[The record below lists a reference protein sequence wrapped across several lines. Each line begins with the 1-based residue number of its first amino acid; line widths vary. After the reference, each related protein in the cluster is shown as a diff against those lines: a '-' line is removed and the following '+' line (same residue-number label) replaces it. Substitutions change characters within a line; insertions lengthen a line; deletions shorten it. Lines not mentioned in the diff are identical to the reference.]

1 MAYLLLLL
9 AVPLC
14 LFAPITI
21 MFVVD
26 EICLLCKVDDD
37 LRTIIDSAVGSIAL
51 VTYFVSPFLGAGFNR
66 LGLVLLIQL
75 SIFIVSLALLK
86 LIDNKN
92 YKRKVKPNLQIKFEE
107 RKLKMRRF
115 LSYLAYILGHY

>member
-1 MAYLLLLL
+1 MTYLLLLL
-9 AVPLC
+9 AIPLC

-37 LRTIIDSAVGSIAL
+37 LRAIIDSAVGSIAL
-51 VTYFVSPFLGAGFNR
+51 FTYFVSPFIGAGFNR

-92 YKRKVKPNLQIKFEE
+92 YKRKVKPNLQIK
-107 RKLKMRRF
+107 L
-115 LSYLAYILGHY
+115 

>member
-1 MAYLLLLL
+1 MTYLLLLL

-51 VTYFVSPFLGAGFNR
+51 FTYFVSSFLGAEFNR

-92 YKRKVKPNLQIKFEE
+92 YKRKVKPNLQIK
-107 RKLKMRRF
+107 L
-115 LSYLAYILGHY
+115 

>member
-1 MAYLLLLL
+1 MTYLLLLL

-51 VTYFVSPFLGAGFNR
+51 FTYFVSPFFGAEFNR

-86 LIDNKN
+86 LIDDKN
-92 YKRKVKPNLQIKFEE
+92 YKRKVKPNLQIK
-107 RKLKMRRF
+107 L
-115 LSYLAYILGHY
+115 

>member
-1 MAYLLLLL
+1 MTYLLLLL

-37 LRTIIDSAVGSIAL
+37 LRTIIDSAVGLIAL
-51 VTYFVSPFLGAGFNR
+51 VTYFVTYFVSPFLGAGFNR

-92 YKRKVKPNLQIKFEE
+92 YKRKVKPNLQIK
-107 RKLKMRRF
+107 L
-115 LSYLAYILGHY
+115 

>member
-1 MAYLLLLL
+1 MTYLLLLL
-9 AVPLC
+9 AIPLC

-37 LRTIIDSAVGSIAL
+37 LRTSIDSAVGIIAL
-51 VTYFVSPFLGAGFNR
+51 VTYFVSPFLGAGFNK

-75 SIFIVSLALLK
+75 GIFIVSLALLK

-92 YKRKVKPNLQIKFEE
+92 YKRKVKPNSQIK
-107 RKLKMRRF
+107 L
-115 LSYLAYILGHY
+115 

>member
-1 MAYLLLLL
+1 MTYLLLLL
-9 AVPLC
+9 AIPLC

-37 LRTIIDSAVGSIAL
+37 LRTGIDSAVGTIAL

-75 SIFIVSLALLK
+75 SIFIVCLALLK

-92 YKRKVKPNLQIKFEE
+92 YKRKVKPNLQIK
-107 RKLKMRRF
+107 L
-115 LSYLAYILGHY
+115 

>member
-1 MAYLLLLL
+1 MTYLLLLL
-9 AVPLC
+9 AIPLC

-37 LRTIIDSAVGSIAL
+37 LRNGIDSAVGAIAL
-51 VTYFVSPFLGAGFNR
+51 FTYFVSPFLGAGFNR

-75 SIFIVSLALLK
+75 SIFIVCLALLK

-92 YKRKVKPNLQIKFEE
+92 YKRKVKPNLQIK
-107 RKLKMRRF
+107 L
-115 LSYLAYILGHY
+115 

>member
-1 MAYLLLLL
+1 MTYLLLLL

-37 LRTIIDSAVGSIAL
+37 LRTCIDSTVGTIAL

-92 YKRKVKPNLQIKFEE
+92 YKRKVKPNLPI
-107 RKLKMRRF
+107 RF
-115 LSYLAYILGHY
+115 

>member
-1 MAYLLLLL
+1 MTYLLLLL

-51 VTYFVSPFLGAGFNR
+51 FTYFVSLFLGAGFNR

-86 LIDNKN
+86 LIDDKN
-92 YKRKVKPNLQIKFEE
+92 YKRKVKPNLQIK
-107 RKLKMRRF
+107 L
-115 LSYLAYILGHY
+115 